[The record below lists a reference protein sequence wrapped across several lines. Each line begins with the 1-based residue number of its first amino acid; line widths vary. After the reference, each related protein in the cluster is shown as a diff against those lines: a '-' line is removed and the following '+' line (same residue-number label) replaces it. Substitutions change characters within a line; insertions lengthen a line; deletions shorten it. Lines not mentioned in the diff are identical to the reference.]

1 MEGHKHNL
9 IVNDLVFFHDNYSG
23 YLMHNSGGVIY
34 KFDGINFDRIDE
46 SFFFNSQYQSFP
58 FTYNDNVY
66 NFGGYGLFTFKNI
79 ITYFNKSKKETELIN
94 SKTPISKLPF
104 GRKKMFAQLE
114 KNKLFIGAG
123 YSYDNDIPEGTK
135 KAKVLKDYWE
145 YDLIT
150 NEWKKLGEGARYLH
164 DDSYRLVYDF
174 NGKTL
179 VLTIDKVFVVDIKNN
194 TIDFYENANID
205 LLKSSKKD
213 AVRNLI
219 TYNKHKNGFY
229 LVLDKPNFDNKL
241 LFVSTEEF
249 LGKPTRSEILYSEAT
264 ISYQF
269 YWLLGIL
276 IIVFVFLIIRDKD
289 SFKKIS
295 FKRKEID
302 QILNEE
308 EKQIF
313 NLIYDKYPEFIPFPD
328 LIDVFE
334 SHLSYESRKK
344 KLRSSLYQIED
355 KILKVL
361 KSKNKVFV
369 ERKNK
374 EDLRIKEIRIK

>member
-1 MEGHKHNL
+1 
-9 IVNDLVFFHDNYSG
+9 
-23 YLMHNSGGVIY
+23 MHNSGGVIY